1 MDEEVIEKLEKGEV
15 EVEFITLKFE
25 VANQDLLYFG

>member
-15 EVEFITLKFE
+15 GSEFITLKFE
-25 VANQDLLYFG
+25 VANQDFLYFR

>member
-15 EVEFITLKFE
+15 ESEFITLKFE
-25 VANQDLLYFG
+25 VVNQDFLYFG